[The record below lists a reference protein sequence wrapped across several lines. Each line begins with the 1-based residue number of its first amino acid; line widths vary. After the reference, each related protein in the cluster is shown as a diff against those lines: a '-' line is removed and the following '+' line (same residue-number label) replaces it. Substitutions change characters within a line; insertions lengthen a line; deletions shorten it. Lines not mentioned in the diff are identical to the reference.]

1 MALQFINHVRYS
13 DLTAFESEVRRY
25 SQALGIN
32 PDWLMAVM
40 EIESGCNPHAVN
52 SVSGATGLIQ
62 FMPAT
67 AQSLGTTT
75 AALKSMTG
83 EQQLY
88 YVYKYL
94 KPYAGKIKSLT
105 DLYLAVFFPAAIGQK
120 DDYVLQ
126 TSKLSASKIAAQNP
140 GYDLNK
146 DSKITK
152 AEVTT
157 AITNILKK
165 KAIHPASLHPAAKG

>member
-1 MALQFINHVRYS
+1 MALQFINHVKHS
-13 DLTAFESEVRRY
+13 DLTAFESEVKRY
-25 SQALGIN
+25 SAALGIN
-32 PDWLMAVM
+32 PDWLMGVM

-62 FMPAT
+62 FMPNT
-67 AQSLGTTT
+67 AQGLGTTT

-94 KPYAGKIKSLT
+94 KPYAGKISSLT
-105 DLYLAVFFPAAIGQK
+105 DLYLAVFFPAAIGK
-120 DDYVLQ
+120 SNDYILQ
-126 TSKLSASKIAAQNP
+126 TNKLSASTIARQNP

-146 DSKITK
+146 DGMITK

-157 AITNILKK
+157 AITAILKK
-165 KAIHPASLHPAAKG
+165 KATRVV

>member
-13 DLTAFESEVRRY
+13 DLAAFESEVKRY
-25 SQALGIN
+25 SKALGIN

-75 AALKSMTG
+75 AALKSLTG

-94 KPYAGKIKSLT
+94 KPYAGRIRSLT
-105 DLYLAVFFPAAIGQK
+105 DLYLAVFFPAAIGQP
-120 DDYVLQ
+120 DNYVLQ

-140 GYDLNK
+140 AYDLNK
-146 DSKITK
+146 DKMITK

-157 AITNILKK
+157 AITSILKK
-165 KAIHPASLHPAAKG
+165 KATRRA